1 MKKNYR
7 VFITNG
13 LKMDSFTMLGNSKS
27 DVKELCNIVHT
38 GTGWNVSDVRLVLK
52 KDRL

>member
-13 LKMDSFTMLGNSKS
+13 TKMASFTMLGNSKS
-27 DVKELCNIVHT
+27 EVKQVCDIAHL
-38 GTGWNVSDVRLVLK
+38 GSGWSVEHVSLAMKNDSL
-52 KDRL
+52 